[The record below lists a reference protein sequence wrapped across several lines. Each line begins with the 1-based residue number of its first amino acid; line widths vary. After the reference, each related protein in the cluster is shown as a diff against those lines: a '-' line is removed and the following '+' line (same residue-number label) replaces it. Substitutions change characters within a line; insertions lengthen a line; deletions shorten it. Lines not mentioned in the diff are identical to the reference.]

1 MKKICQIKAQVEIIF
16 VERRKKVKKFARE
29 AGFVYFCKKLVKS
42 KMKSISVL
50 SFYLGLLMCVSII
63 SCQKGK
69 DGNTL
74 EMDDGTNSLAWWFPE
89 KDSINHNY
97 VVVAEDIWMIGQEDD
112 SANVSDVDSLLM
124 WQEKCQKQLVA
135 CYELISP
142 NAQLTDAVKAD
153 SMLLELEKFFGEDT
167 DDSTTMGRIAV
178 EDLLNSFNRYR
189 CIALSHEI
197 MKYNKEFKAE
207 MQAWKDLQKKMKV
220 FFAQVTEFRKSGNM
234 PLSVVLMTGEIY
246 QTRMDDLQRILSI
259 YKRDVLSNDGQ
270 MMEVEE
276 SIERYAG
283 AVDEVINMMKKE
295 PGEDLSERQA
305 SLYNKVLKTQQSL
318 KEKIYKWISI
328 RKKVLS
334 KPFSPIT
341 ASFVNQLSEIMAQYY

>member
-1 MKKICQIKAQVEIIF
+1 
-16 VERRKKVKKFARE
+16 
-29 AGFVYFCKKLVKS
+29 
-42 KMKSISVL
+42 MKSILVL
-50 SFYLGLLMCVSII
+50 SFYLCLLACISII
-63 SCQKGK
+63 SCQQEKGE
-69 DGNTL
+69 NTL
-74 EMDDGTNSLAWWFPE
+74 KMDDEPYSLAWWFPA
-89 KDSINHNY
+89 KDSINHQY
-97 VVVAEDIWMIGQEDD
+97 VMVAEDIWIIGEGND
-112 SANVSDVDSLLM
+112 STNVYDVDSLLM
-124 WQEKCQKQLVA
+124 WQEECQKQLVA
-135 CYELISP
+135 CYNSISP

-328 RKKVLS
+328 RKKILS